1 MELVRDREIK
11 KNELDHCYADV
22 FRKRYQLEDWSGSLI
37 SNLRPVATPSSG
49 GRRLSTTDGH
59 FDGKGL
65 SLKVTDKV
73 LMIFYFIV
81 CYYRLI
87 ILMKIDF

>member
-11 KNELDHCYADV
+11 KNELDHCYADI

-49 GRRLSTTDGH
+49 GRRLSTADGH
-59 FDGKGL
+59 FDGRGF
-65 SLKVTDKV
+65 SLKVKLISINLLLYIT
-73 LMIFYFIV
+73 
-81 CYYRLI
+81 CRLI
-87 ILMKIDF
+87 TLMRTDC